1 MANAGLLIKT
11 MIKGIGVD
19 IIEISRI
26 FDAVKHFG
34 DKFLDRVYTKHEQVY
49 CKKFRT
55 LKFPELAVRFAAK
68 EAYAK
73 ALGTGMRGIH
83 WKQIGVVNDKR
94 GKPQIAF
101 ESKLQKNVHISLSHS
116 DNFAVAYVVIE
127 ENEEN

>member
-1 MANAGLLIKT
+1 

-26 FDAVKHFG
+26 FDAVRHFG
-34 DKFLDRVYTKHEQVY
+34 DKFLDRVYTKHEKAY
-49 CKKFRT
+49 CKKFKT
-55 LKFPELAVRFAAK
+55 LRYPELAVRFAAK

-83 WKQIGVVNDKR
+83 WKQIGIVNDKR

-101 ESKLQKNVHISLSHS
+101 EGQVLKNVQVSLSHS
-116 DNFAVAYVVIE
+116 NNFAVAYVIIE
-127 ENEEN
+127 ENEKAG